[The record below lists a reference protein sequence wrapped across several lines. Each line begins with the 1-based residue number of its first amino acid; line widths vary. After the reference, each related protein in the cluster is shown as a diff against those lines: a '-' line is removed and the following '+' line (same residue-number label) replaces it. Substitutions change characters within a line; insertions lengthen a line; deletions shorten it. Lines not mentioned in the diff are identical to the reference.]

1 MHEIHTSSPHVLGAS
16 RASPRS
22 SRGGIPTCR
31 LTPPAFAPRAT
42 GQLRGRL
49 LAHRPVRRRPRAA
62 QDGHRHQPAAGG
74 VACARRPA
82 ASARRAQRP
91 PPAPVRRD
99 VDSVAPPSGRPREAR
114 GGGKALACAR
124 RRSGSAVRRSST
136 RTRTGA
142 REREWTEGEAA
153 GSIDGEVAG
162 RSGQAAP
169 AAPGVLPSLRAMRG
183 VWARRC
189 VPCIVAPLV
198 SRQVLCPLSA
208 LPTIDSLS
216 CLKK

>member
-31 LTPPAFAPRAT
+31 LTPPALAPRAT

-114 GGGKALACAR
+114 GGEKALACAR
-124 RRSGSAVRRSST
+124 RRGGSA
-136 RTRTGA
+136 RTSLEYTDAHGSQGA
-142 REREWTEGEAA
+142 RVDRGRRPRAVSTARSQDAA
-153 GSIDGEVAG
+153 A
-162 RSGQAAP
+162 R
-169 AAPGVLPSLRAMRG
+169 LRRLLQG
-183 VWARRC
+183 YCR
-189 VPCIVAPLV
+189 L
-198 SRQVLCPLSA
+198 
-208 LPTIDSLS
+208 
-216 CLKK
+216 

>member
-114 GGGKALACAR
+114 GGEKALACAR

-142 REREWTEGEAA
+142 REREWTEGEGRGQYRRRGRRTQRPGCAGCSRGTAVSESNEGGVGAA
-153 GSIDGEVAG
+153 VCAVHCGSS
-162 RSGQAAP
+162 RLSSG
-169 AAPGVLPSLRAMRG
+169 
-183 VWARRC
+183 
-189 VPCIVAPLV
+189 
-198 SRQVLCPLSA
+198 A
-208 LPTIDSLS
+208 LPPERFAYY
-216 CLKK
+216 